1 MLMGSNTNQKIIMHI
16 DVNSAFLSWQATYE
30 MQKGSKQ
37 DLRDI
42 PSVVGGSTEDRRGIV
57 LAKSISAKSYGIVT
71 GEPLWKSRQK
81 CPDLVVVPPN
91 YQLYK
96 KCSKALGELLQLYV
110 PNIQRFS
117 IDEFFVDYT
126 GMEKDYGCPVSMAYK
141 IKNKVKNEL
150 GFTVNVGV
158 GSNKLTAKMAGEL
171 KKPDMVH
178 TLWPSEIKTKLW
190 PLPVRELY
198 MVGKQT
204 EKKLKELNIYTIG
217 ELAEANEKLLKYK
230 FKSYANIIRSYANG
244 IENSQVQRDSKVPA
258 KGIGNSSTIKFD
270 VEDKDTAYKILLSLT
285 ETVAL
290 RMRAGNYYC
299 NIVSVSFRTSE
310 LQTYSHQRKLFT
322 PTDITNEI
330 FNTVKELFDE
340 SWGGEKIRQLGV
352 RACVVKA
359 DGSEQLSI
367 FDVADKEKQN
377 NLDQIVDSIREKYGK
392 TSIMRGVFAD
402 RVHKPLLGG
411 TGDIEE
417 AADYP
422 SISSNL

>member
-1 MLMGSNTNQKIIMHI
+1 MNSNTSKKIIMHI
-16 DVNSAFLSWQATYE
+16 DVNSAFLSWQAAYE
-30 MQKGSKQ
+30 LQKGSVV
-37 DLRDI
+37 DLRSI
-42 PSVVGGSTEDRRGIV
+42 PSVVGGSTEDRKGIV

-81 CPDLVVVPPN
+81 CPDLLVVPPN

-96 KCSKALGELLQLYV
+96 KCSKALGELLQRYI

-141 IKNKVKNEL
+141 IKDKIKNEL
-150 GFTVNVGV
+150 GFTVNVGI
-158 GSNKLTAKMAGEL
+158 GNNKLTAKMAGEL

-178 TLWPSEIKTKLW
+178 TLWSDEIKNKLW

-217 ELAEANEKLLKYK
+217 ELAIADDKLLKIK
-230 FKSYANIIRSYANG
+230 FKSYANLIRSYANG
-244 IENSQVQRDSKVPA
+244 IESHEVQRDSKIPA

-290 RMRAGNYYC
+290 RMRASNYYC
-299 NIVSVSFRTSE
+299 NVVSVSLRTSE
-310 LQTYSHQRKLFT
+310 LQNYSHQRKLFS
-322 PTDITNEI
+322 PTNITNDI
-330 FNTVKELFDE
+330 FTTVKELFNDC
-340 SWGGEKIRQLGV
+340 WGGEKIRQFGV
-352 RACVVKA
+352 RASVVKT
-359 DGSEQLSI
+359 DGCEQLSI
-367 FDVADKEKQN
+367 FDAQDKEKQN
-377 NLDQIVDSIREKYGK
+377 KLDQIVDSIREKYGK

-402 RVHKPLLGG
+402 SVHKPLLGG
-411 TGDIEE
+411 TGDIEDKE
-417 AADYP
+417 TKQ
-422 SISSNL
+422 

>member
-1 MLMGSNTNQKIIMHI
+1 MDLNTSQKTIMHI
-16 DVNSAFLSWQATYE
+16 DVNSAFLSWQAAYE
-30 MQKGSKQ
+30 LQKGSKQ

-42 PSVVGGSTEDRRGIV
+42 PSVVGGSTDDRRGIV
-57 LAKSISAKSYGIVT
+57 LAKSITAKSYGVVT

-96 KCSKALGELLQLYV
+96 KCSKALGELLQRYI

-126 GMEKDYGCPVSMAYK
+126 GMEKDYGNPVDMAYK
-141 IKNKVKNEL
+141 IKDKVKEEL
-150 GFTVNVGV
+150 GFTVNVGI

-178 TLWPSEIKTKLW
+178 TLWPGEIKTKLW

-217 ELAEANEKLLKYK
+217 ELAVADDKLLKIK
-230 FKSYANIIRSYANG
+230 FKSYASLIRSYANG
-244 IENSQVQRDSKVPA
+244 IESSKVQRDSKLPA

-270 VEDKDTAYKILLSLT
+270 VVDKETAYKILLSLT

-290 RMRAGNYYC
+290 RIRSGNYYC
-299 NIVSVSFRTSE
+299 NLISVSLRTSE
-310 LQTYSHQRKLFT
+310 LQTYSHQRKLFS
-322 PTDITNEI
+322 PTNITNEI
-330 FNTVKELFDE
+330 FDTVKELFDE
-340 SWGGEKIRQLGV
+340 SWGGEKIRQFGV

-359 DGSEQLSI
+359 DGYEQLSI
-367 FDVADKEKQN
+367 FDVVDKEKQN

-402 RVHKPLLGG
+402 KVHKPLLGG
-411 TGDIEE
+411 TGDIED
-417 AADYP
+417 ADDYP